1 VRDLLEEYTVVDLT
15 SPPYYPPFNGKKE
28 RSMRDIKSYTRAL
41 YVNGVGIC
49 LGERIAITM
58 HDLNDERPRPVL
70 NGMTAQ
76 EVFNQTPTRL
86 PDRRQFKMEVQTKQ
100 LELEAQA
107 GSRTEKN
114 AARRRAVLQV
124 LSSYNLIK
132 RRGDVKSCFQSQ
144 TGTK

>member
-1 VRDLLEEYTVVDLT
+1 VD
-15 SPPYYPPFNGKKE
+15 SDADG
-28 RSMRDIKSYTRAL
+28 D
-41 YVNGVGIC
+41 
-49 LGERIAITM
+49 
-58 HDLNDERPRPVL
+58 DERPRPVL

-114 AARRRAVLQV
+114 AARRRP
-124 LSSYNLIK
+124 SYK
-132 RRGDVKSCFQSQ
+132 YYRV
-144 TGTK
+144 TT